1 MKPTLVMAAVSLL
14 AASAVAAPQQTD
26 GARNSAMGGTG
37 VASSDYLN
45 AAFVNPAMMTEY
57 SIIGDDDWALL
68 LPTIGVLASDPDS
81 LLDDLE
87 DFTDAVDAIDDA
99 FSTGVPTQG
108 QLDSLADSL
117 STIGGKSLY
126 AGFDAGLA
134 LAIPSQYF
142 STALIIDSYLDVQT
156 FLSIDGTDDAA
167 IRGALSGTSLPDL
180 GSEAVAI
187 GANVTQVGLAFA
199 KKFDIGPN
207 GLSLGFTPK
216 VQRIEVL
223 NIAVGLDDDADDIS
237 DDFSESKYRSDDT
250 AVNFDLGAAF
260 HASENWTFG
269 LAVRDV
275 MGSDLASK
283 TTSGRTFTYDL
294 SPVVTAGAAYN
305 GETITVAADVD
316 LTQHERFGRG
326 DESQFLRVGAEAG
339 WEWAQFRVGYQM
351 DIEDGTN
358 DIATAGIGFSPFG
371 VLHMDL
377 AAAAGDETY
386 GAVLS
391 ISFTF

>member
-1 MKPTLVMAAVSLL
+1 MYTIRPFNPTPSEYETIVAIHNAATPNQKMTVEI
-14 AASAVAAPQQTD
+14 VKYYDETTD
-26 GARNSAMGGTG
+26 P
-37 VASSDYLN
+37 DYLFQREVIER
-45 AAFVNPAMMTEY
+45 AGE
-57 SIIGDDDWALL
+57 IIAYGFYGQFKWAYH
-68 LPTIGVLASDPDS
+68 PDKYYWES
-81 LLDDLE
+81 L
-87 DFTDAVDAIDDA
+87 
-99 FSTGVPTQG
+99 VPLG
-108 QLDSLADSL
+108 H
-117 STIGGKSLY
+117 
-126 AGFDAGLA
+126 
-134 LAIPSQYF
+134 P
-142 STALIIDSYLDVQT
+142 
-156 FLSIDGTDDAA
+156 DDAA

-237 DDFSESKYRSDDT
+237 DDFSDSKYRSDDT

-377 AAAAGDETY
+377 AAAAGDDTY

>member
-1 MKPTLVMAAVSLL
+1 MKPTLVMATVSLL

-57 SIIGDDDWALL
+57 SIVGDDDWALL
-68 LPTIGVLASDPDS
+68 LPTIGLLASDPDS

-99 FSTGVPTQG
+99 YNSGSVTQA

-134 LAIPSQYF
+134 IAIPSQYF

-156 FLSIDGTDDAA
+156 FMSIDSGDDAA
-167 IRGALSGTSLPDL
+167 IRGALSGTELPDL
-180 GSEAVAI
+180 ASEAVAI
-187 GANVTQVGLAFA
+187 GANVTEVGLAFA

-207 GLSLGFTPK
+207 GLSIGITPK
-216 VQRIEVL
+216 VQRMEVL
-223 NIAVGLDDDADDIS
+223 NIAVALDDDADDIS
-237 DDFSESKYRSDDT
+237 DEYSDSKYRNDDT
-250 AVNFDLGAAF
+250 AMNLDLGAAF
-260 HASENWTFG
+260 HATENWTFG

-275 MGSDLASK
+275 LGSDLASP

-305 GETITVAADVD
+305 GETFTIAADVD
-316 LTQHERFGRG
+316 LTQHERFGLG

-339 WEWAQFRVGYQM
+339 WEWAQLRVGYQM

-377 AAAAGDETY
+377 AAAAGDDTY

-391 ISFTF
+391 MSFTF

>member
-57 SIIGDDDWALL
+57 SIVGDDDWALL
-68 LPTIGVLASDPDS
+68 LPTIGLLASDPDS

-99 FSTGVPTQG
+99 YNSGSVTQA

-156 FLSIDGTDDAA
+156 FMSIDSGDDAA
-167 IRGALSGTSLPDL
+167 IRGALSGTELPDL
-180 GSEAVAI
+180 ASEAVAI
-187 GANVTQVGLAFA
+187 GANVTEVGLAFA
-199 KKFDIGPN
+199 KKLI
-207 GLSLGFTPK
+207 
-216 VQRIEVL
+216 
-223 NIAVGLDDDADDIS
+223 
-237 DDFSESKYRSDDT
+237 
-250 AVNFDLGAAF
+250 
-260 HASENWTFG
+260 
-269 LAVRDV
+269 
-275 MGSDLASK
+275 
-283 TTSGRTFTYDL
+283 
-294 SPVVTAGAAYN
+294 
-305 GETITVAADVD
+305 
-316 LTQHERFGRG
+316 
-326 DESQFLRVGAEAG
+326 
-339 WEWAQFRVGYQM
+339 
-351 DIEDGTN
+351 
-358 DIATAGIGFSPFG
+358 
-371 VLHMDL
+371 
-377 AAAAGDETY
+377 
-386 GAVLS
+386 
-391 ISFTF
+391 